1 MPARGARAAKAQ
13 AVQLLRQLAVEHEHS
28 QPELA
33 NAILDRLRESV
44 PEFFAD
50 EDVAY
55 DMQGA
60 VRANADRF
68 GHLLSHAPA
77 RMSKQ
82 LPVEAADLLQSTI
95 QHGIPLISLLEAYR
109 TAQGLALEW
118 WQSRLEQHAPPALLP
133 LAARTLGELIL
144 TYVDTAAAQIRASY
158 EEQRRTLDNS
168 PEGRRAHLI
177 RRLLAG
183 EPLDIDAAARTLNHP
198 LTAYHIA
205 LVLWRTGD
213 GATHTPFADV
223 LDTILAALGPVR
235 ALTMP
240 ETRQRT
246 YAWLS
251 TSARLDPAPLRNVGI
266 PDDIRVGTSAVRTGS
281 DGFVQAHLEAVR
293 TATIMRERDDSS
305 GRIATYEQFE
315 LVALLSRDTDAR
327 DRFLKRLL
335 GPLAYASADAL
346 RARQTLRVFLA
357 CGSSPTRAARQLGV
371 HRNTIAYRLN
381 TLASIAVAND
391 PHADWHT
398 HATHRLELELAL
410 HLIEQL
416 GPLAKPP
423 ATR

>member
-1 MPARGARAAKAQ
+1 
-13 AVQLLRQLAVEHEHS
+13 LLRQLAVEQERS
-28 QPELA
+28 QPDLA
-33 NAILDRLRESV
+33 TSILDRLRGSV

-55 DMQGA
+55 DMQAA

-68 GHLLSHAPA
+68 RHLLSHAPA
-77 RMSKQ
+77 RMSEQ

-95 QHGIPLISLLEAYR
+95 QNGIPLISLLEAYR
-109 TAQGLALEW
+109 AAQGLALDW

-133 LAARTLGELIL
+133 LAARTLSELIL
-144 TYVDTAAAQIRASY
+144 TYVDTAASEIRASY

-198 LTAYHIA
+198 LTAYHLG

-213 GATHTPFADV
+213 QATHTPFADV

-240 ETRQRT
+240 ETRQRS

-251 TSARLDPAPLRNVGI
+251 TSARLDPVPLRDLRI
-266 PDDIRVGTSAVRTGS
+266 PDDVRVGASAVHTGS
-281 DGFVQAHLEAVR
+281 HGFVQAHLEAVR
-293 TATIMRERDDSS
+293 TATIIRERHDDN
-305 GRIATYEQFE
+305 GRIASYEQIE
-315 LVALLSRDTDAR
+315 LVALLSRDIDAR
-327 DRFLKRLL
+327 DRFLKRVL
-335 GPLAYASADAL
+335 GPLAYATPDAL
-346 RARQTLRVFLA
+346 RARETLRVFLA

-371 HRNTIAYRLN
+371 HRNTITYRLN
-381 TLASIAVAND
+381 TLAGIAVADD
-391 PHADWHT
+391 PHADWDT

-416 GPLAKPP
+416 GPLARPRSRP
-423 ATR
+423 